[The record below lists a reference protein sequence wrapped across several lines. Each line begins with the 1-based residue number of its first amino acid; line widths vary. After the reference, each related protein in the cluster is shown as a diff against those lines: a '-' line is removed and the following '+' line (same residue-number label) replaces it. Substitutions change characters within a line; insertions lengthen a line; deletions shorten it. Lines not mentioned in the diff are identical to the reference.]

1 MKIYFYI
8 ASSMNGCI
16 DAADGNSDWVSEADN
31 QSFLSTCRRV
41 GAVIMGRKT
50 YEVLSPNDLPLETG
64 NHIVLTSQNLTSN
77 NPTVTFTNEG
87 PIGAINILKNKGCKE
102 VVVIGG
108 NQTWTSFMKDGLV
121 DEIFLDIEPLAL
133 GNGKAL
139 FQGADFN
146 IQLELLATKPL
157 SPQTLHLHYKIK
169 K

>member
-1 MKIYFYI
+1 
-8 ASSMNGCI
+8 MNGCI
-16 DAADGNSDWVSEADN
+16 ATADGNSDWVSVADN
-31 QSFLSTCRRV
+31 KSYIAKCREI
-41 GAVIMGRKT
+41 GAVVMGRITHDEHQTLDLPEWPLEKGPVI
-50 YEVLSPNDLPLETG
+50 VLSSKSG
-64 NHIVLTSQNLTSN
+64 LTSKYPETE
-77 NPTVTFTNEG
+77 FTNGG
-87 PIGAINILKNKGCKE
+87 PIGAINILKNKGYKE

-108 NQTWTSFMKDGLV
+108 NQTWTSFMKEGLV
-121 DEIFLDIEPLAL
+121 DEIFLDIEPIAL